1 MKSWFSRW
9 RHNPLISA
17 GVCEEIIVSWHLC
30 NAPEK
35 VTGGRAEVL
44 KWEGKK
50 TSRLELQTHHFMHSV
65 E

>member
-30 NAPEK
+30 NAPQK

-50 TSRLELQTHHFMHSV
+50 LPD
-65 E
+65 

>member
-17 GVCEEIIVSWHLC
+17 GVCEEIIISWHLC
-30 NAPEK
+30 NAPQK

-50 TSRLELQTHHFMHSV
+50 NVQTRTADTFHV
-65 E
+65 QG